1 MTPLRARLR
10 NLNLTSVE
18 FATLIA
24 IGKRRVS
31 AWSTGETPLPD
42 HVDRILVLMERR
54 QDVIEELRD
63 IAGSSKR
70 MDNEQENRTA

>member
-10 NLNLTSVE
+10 AISLTSVE

-42 HVDRILVLMERR
+42 HVDRMLELMERR
-54 QDVIEELRD
+54 PDIIDELRD
-63 IAGSSKR
+63 IAESSKG
-70 MDNEQENRTA
+70 T

>member
-10 NLNLTSVE
+10 HLGITSVE

-42 HVDRILVLMERR
+42 HVDRVLALMERR
-54 QDVIEELRD
+54 PDVIQEMRD
-63 IAGSSKR
+63 IAAGKQQG
-70 MDNEQENRTA
+70 N